1 VLASGRF
8 DRVREAT
15 MKKCIVAAV
24 LAAAA
29 AFGAA
34 TTASATHIH
43 SMEVR
48 DGVCVLLA
56 AEGGEKYVILPFADD
71 LPEDR
76 RHPLHVLVHL
86 GEPGTNFNIGVYGT
100 ASDPC
105 FAGGEYLN
113 D

>member
-1 VLASGRF
+1 M
-8 DRVREAT
+8 REAN
-15 MKKCIVAAV
+15 MKKFIIAVGVAA
-24 LAAAA
+24 AT
-29 AFGAA
+29 AFGTM

-71 LPEDR
+71 LPEGR
-76 RHPLHVLVHL
+76 QHPLHVLVHL

-105 FAGGEYLN
+105 FPDGEYLN

>member
-1 VLASGRF
+1 
-8 DRVREAT
+8 
-15 MKKCIVAAV
+15 MKKCIMAAGVAA
-24 LAAAA
+24 AT
-29 AFGAA
+29 AFGVM
-34 TTASATHIH
+34 TTGTASATHIH

-56 AEGGEKYVILPFADD
+56 AEGGEKYVILPFVDD
-71 LPEDR
+71 LPEGR

-86 GEPGTNFNIGVYGT
+86 GEPGMNFNIGVYGT

>member
-1 VLASGRF
+1 MNKWII
-8 DRVREAT
+8 AT
-15 MKKCIVAAV
+15 GI
-24 LAAAA
+24 AAAA
-29 AFGAA
+29 AFGTT

-43 SMEVR
+43 SMEVG

-56 AEGGEKYVILPFADD
+56 ADGGEKYVVLPFADD
-71 LPEDR
+71 LPENR

-86 GEPGTNFNIGVYGT
+86 GQPGQNFNIGVYGT
-100 ASDPC
+100 ESDPC